1 MRWLRDFIEWRQ
13 AKTVLDMQARLD
25 EKDRLVSVLKAEVD
39 SLAGVIAR
47 DRQRIQAETARY
59 ARDQAEAEGTTSN
72 DRRRAIQGIE

>member
-13 AKTVLDMQARLD
+13 AKAILDMQSRLD
-25 EKDRLVSVLKAEVD
+25 EKDRLIVVLRAEID
-39 SLAGVIAR
+39 GLAGVIAR

-59 ARDQAEAEGTTSN
+59 AREQAEAEGTHHN